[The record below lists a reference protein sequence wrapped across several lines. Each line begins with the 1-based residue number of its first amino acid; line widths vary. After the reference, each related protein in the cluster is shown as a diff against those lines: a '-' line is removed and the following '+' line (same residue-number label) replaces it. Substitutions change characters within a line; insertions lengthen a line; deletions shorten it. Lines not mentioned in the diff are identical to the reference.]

1 MERRTSR
8 LKLVILHP
16 GLAESMAAFMRDNA
30 AHFAPWDPPWPER
43 FLEADFWRERGF
55 QSQADFDAGRAA
67 SFVLIDP
74 QDDQVLG
81 TMNFNQ
87 VHRGPFQACFLGY
100 KIAARAQ
107 GKGLM
112 HEALSAGID
121 FMWHDW
127 NMHRI
132 HANYIPANIRSGRL
146 LARLG
151 FVIEGYARDY
161 LFINGEWRDH
171 VLTSLTQPA
180 WQAPSGWPAA
190 PQART

>member
-1 MERRTSR
+1 MELNTSR
-8 LKLVILHP
+8 LRLVILHP
-16 GLAESMAAFMRDNA
+16 GLADAMASFMRDNA
-30 AHFAPWDPPWPER
+30 SHFAPWDPPWPER
-43 FLEADFWRERGF
+43 FLEPDFWRERGI
-55 QSQADFDAGRAA
+55 QGQADFDAGRAA
-67 SFVLIDP
+67 SFVLVDP
-74 QDDQVLG
+74 QDETVLG

-112 HEALSAGID
+112 REALSAGID
-121 FMWHDW
+121 FMWRDW

-161 LFINGEWRDH
+161 LFINGAWRDH

-180 WQAPSGWPAA
+180 WQAPAGWPAGNTGRA
-190 PQART
+190 